1 MTFLRGFGFFK
12 VGRPKVRLA
21 KHIPIV
27 RFQYY
32 RYQFSLEYPARPGL
46 VQALT
51 SISKQTRVINS
62 AYGNPYQCR
71 ITNFRFRRDR
81 VTNQQFV
88 FSFGGEA
95 RKIPIL
101 QLRLLAELSDQTT
114 NLDCFTSSAN
124 SSKRL
129 KIIEILYKTLVKD
142 RYFFLSKNGNK

>member
-71 ITNFRFRRDR
+71 ITNFRVQARSRDKS
-81 VTNQQFV
+81 TIV

-95 RKIPIL
+95 RKIHSPASAA
-101 QLRLLAELSDQTT
+101 RRTVRSNNKFGLLHKQR
-114 NLDCFTSSAN
+114 
-124 SSKRL
+124 KL
-129 KIIEILYKTLVKD
+129 K
-142 RYFFLSKNGNK
+142 